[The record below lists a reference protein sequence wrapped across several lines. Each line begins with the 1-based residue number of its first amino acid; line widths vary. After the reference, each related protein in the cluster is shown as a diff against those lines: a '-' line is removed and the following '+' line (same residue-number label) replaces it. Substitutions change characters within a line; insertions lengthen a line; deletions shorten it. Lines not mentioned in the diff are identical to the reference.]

1 MKKRYIA
8 ARHYFRWTKEHS
20 IVVGVERKVCCK
32 REIIGNTRK
41 RSGNVQKN
49 CEKRKSVIEIEK
61 KLRVQGLEES
71 QQTIGGGQREVSTR
85 T

>member
-8 ARHYFRWTKEHS
+8 ARRHFPWTKEHN
-20 IVVGVERKVCCK
+20 IAVGVEKKVCCR

-41 RSGNVQKN
+41 RSGNVRKN
-49 CEKRKSVIEIEK
+49 CERRKSVIEIEK

-71 QQTIGGGQREVSTR
+71 EQTVGGGQREVSTR